1 MPFSNQKGIPNMRFN
16 RFGAAALLLL
26 LAAASV
32 ATATDVQLTS
42 VLYPER
48 TSIEVP
54 LAVTAIGPAAAKV
67 MAEVEFRDGQSRIE
81 ISYKE
86 MQPAI
91 MFAGDIT
98 TYSVW
103 AITKDGVFENLGP
116 LNVGDTRGSQKYS
129 TGQRDFAM
137 MITAEPVSGV
147 AQISTLVVLKSGMP
161 NKPAAKATPFTFN
174 RFGNAIYQGMV
185 LPGNPSIATLKFVPG
200 GEPVELIRAR
210 KLVELAGS
218 IHLAPEAVAGF
229 DTAKIS
235 LEQATNSQG
244 KGGSSSVVRDYA
256 SRAETQAAEA
266 IRLTVRKDYEKF
278 LADEAARKKAEK
290 EALESGLATT
300 TAQKAELEAMLAK
313 VEAEKAQVKAERD
326 ALEARL
332 GGALSQIMT
341 VRESARGI
349 VMDLGDVLFDVGKAT
364 LKPGARES
372 LAKLSGVLLMLPD
385 VNLRIE
391 GFTDSTGSAET
402 NKVLSANRAKSVYDF
417 LITMKIDAA
426 RMAHAGY
433 GPANPVGDNAT
444 AEGRAK
450 NRRVEITFARGVIAP
465 TPGGYTAPDV
475 PAAPAKPAAKKAAKP
490 AAPAKSK

>member
-1 MPFSNQKGIPNMRFN
+1 MKRITRM
-16 RFGAAALLLL
+16 GALTLLVL
-26 LAAASV
+26 LASATV
-32 ATATDVQLTS
+32 ATAADVQLTA

-48 TSIEVP
+48 KTIEVP
-54 LAVTAIGPAAAKV
+54 LEVTAIGPAAAKV
-67 MAEVEFRDGQSRIE
+67 MAEVEFKEGQSRID
-81 ISYKE
+81 ISYKG

-103 AITKDGVFENLGP
+103 AITKDGVFENLGT
-116 LNVGDTRGSQKYS
+116 LNVLETKGEQQFS
-129 TGQRDFAM
+129 TGHREFALM
-137 MITAEPVSGV
+137 VTAEPVSGV

-161 NKPAAKATPFTFN
+161 NKPEAKATSFTFN
-174 RFGNAIYQGMV
+174 RFGNAVYQALV
-185 LPGNPSIATLKFVPG
+185 TPGNPSIAKLTFAPG

-218 IHLAPEAVAGF
+218 IKLNPGAVASF
-229 DTAKIS
+229 DSAKIA

-244 KGGSSSVVRDYA
+244 KGGSKSVVKDYA

-266 IRLTVRKDYEKF
+266 IRMTVRADYEKA

-290 EALESGLATT
+290 EALEAGLAST

-313 VEAEKAQVKAERD
+313 VEAEKAKVKEERD

-332 GGALSQIMT
+332 GTALSQIMST
-341 VRESARGI
+341 HESARGI

-364 LKPGARES
+364 LKQPARES
-372 LAKLSGVLLMLPD
+372 LAKMSGVLLMLPD

-402 NKVLSANRAKSVYDF
+402 NKILSANRAKSVYDF
-417 LITMKIDAA
+417 LLAEKVDAS

-450 NRRVEITFARGVIAP
+450 NRRVEITFARGPIAP
-465 TPGGYTAPDV
+465 TPGGYTAPET
-475 PAAPAKPAAKKAAKP
+475 PAPAAKKK
-490 AAPAKSK
+490 